1 MEDHVHIRFTPY
13 LCSLAA
19 DLTEGASSD
28 AEKAWKI
35 YEFITTKVHY
45 SFVRDYLLLDDIAEY
60 CALNLR
66 GDCGLQAILF
76 ITLCRIC
83 SIPARWQSGL
93 EYSSTSVG
101 CHDWAQF
108 YLPGWGWLF
117 ADCSYGGGAFRAG
130 SALRHAFYFGNI
142 DPARMAA
149 NRCFMADLT
158 PPLQGLRRD
167 PYDNQSGEM
176 ERVGS
181 TQPLQPSDYAR
192 EMELVAFDVLS
203 GGTAS

>member
-1 MEDHVHIRFTPY
+1 
-13 LCSLAA
+13 
-19 DLTEGASSD
+19 
-28 AEKAWKI
+28 
-35 YEFITTKVHY
+35 Y
-45 SFVRDYLLLDDIAEY
+45 SFVRDYLLLDDIGEY

-93 EYSSTSVG
+93 EYSGDSVG
-101 CHDWAQF
+101 SHDWAQF

-149 NRCFMADLT
+149 NRRFMAELT
-158 PPLQGLRRD
+158 PNMQTIRRD
-167 PYDNQSGEM
+167 PCDNQTGEM
-176 ERVGS
+176 ERVGDS
-181 TQPLQPSDYAR
+181 LPLQPYEYER
-192 EMELVAFDVLS
+192 NVELTEYTVLS
-203 GGTAS
+203 